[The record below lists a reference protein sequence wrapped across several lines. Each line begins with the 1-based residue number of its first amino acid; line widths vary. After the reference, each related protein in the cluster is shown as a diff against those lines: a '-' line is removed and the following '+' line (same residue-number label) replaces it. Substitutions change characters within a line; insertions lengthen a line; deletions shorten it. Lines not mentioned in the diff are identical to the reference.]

1 MAIPYTYWQ
10 DADGWFVGYWSDYP
24 DHSTQGRTL
33 DELKYLLIS
42 LRKDIC
48 EMIADGTW
56 TDAPRQPQ
64 RRWGEGSSRRG
75 AERQRAQRILF
86 HAKSAKYAKFVRG
99 KNGMQKKL
107 KKIKSAIDT
116 IAKNSV

>member
-33 DELKYLLIS
+33 DELKYMLIS

-56 TDAPRQPQ
+56 TDAPRQPS
-64 RRWGEGSSRRG
+64 RRWGERLTQRRRE
-75 AERQRAQRILF
+75 AE
-86 HAKSAKYAKFVRG
+86 SAESFIFRTLCEVKMG
-99 KNGMQKKL
+99 CKK
-107 KKIKSAIDT
+107 K
-116 IAKNSV
+116 

>member
-33 DELKYLLIS
+33 DELEYMLIS

-56 TDAPRQPQ
+56 TDAPRPQSRRSGERLTQ
-64 RRWGEGSSRRG
+64 RRREAESAENFVSRKVREVREVC
-75 AERQRAQRILF
+75 ER
-86 HAKSAKYAKFVRG
+86 
-99 KNGMQKKL
+99 
-107 KKIKSAIDT
+107 
-116 IAKNSV
+116 

>member
-33 DELKYLLIS
+33 DELKYMLIS

-48 EMIADGTW
+48 EMIAGGTW
-56 TDAPRQPQ
+56 TAGARVREAHAEAPRG
-64 RRWGEGSSRRG
+64 RERRG
-75 AERQRAQRILF
+75 R
-86 HAKSAKYAKFVRG
+86 
-99 KNGMQKKL
+99 
-107 KKIKSAIDT
+107 
-116 IAKNSV
+116 

>member
-33 DELKYLLIS
+33 DELEYMLIS

-56 TDAPRQPQ
+56 TDAPRPQ
-64 RRWGEGSSRRG
+64 SRRWGEGSSRRG
-75 AERQRAQRILF
+75 AERQRAQR
-86 HAKSAKYAKFVRG
+86 
-99 KNGMQKKL
+99 
-107 KKIKSAIDT
+107 KIKL
-116 IAKNSV
+116 

>member
-33 DELKYLLIS
+33 DELKYMLIS

-48 EMIADGTW
+48 EMIAD
-56 TDAPRQPQ
+56 
-64 RRWGEGSSRRG
+64 
-75 AERQRAQRILF
+75 
-86 HAKSAKYAKFVRG
+86 
-99 KNGMQKKL
+99 
-107 KKIKSAIDT
+107 
-116 IAKNSV
+116 

>member
-1 MAIPYTYWQ
+1 MYYSIRSNHPARGKMIFFHFFLFFLTLLKMGIWYNTHKGKEKRAMAIPYTYWQ

-33 DELKYLLIS
+33 DELKYMLIS

-56 TDAPRQPQ
+56 TDAPR
-64 RRWGEGSSRRG
+64 
-75 AERQRAQRILF
+75 
-86 HAKSAKYAKFVRG
+86 
-99 KNGMQKKL
+99 
-107 KKIKSAIDT
+107 
-116 IAKNSV
+116 SVGQLEFA